1 MVFKMSGFKNDDVII
16 GIDLGTTY
24 SCVGVYLNGKVEIIA
39 DNETGER
46 TIPSYVAFTDTE
58 RLIGHSA
65 KNQAALN
72 PTNTV
77 FDAKRL
83 IGRKFSDPIVQAD
96 MKLYPFKVVCGDND
110 KPLIEV
116 SFKGETKRFT
126 PEEISSMVLTK
137 MRDVAEA
144 GIGKKVNKAVI
155 TVPAYFNDAQRLAT
169 KDAGTIAG
177 LEVVRIINEPT
188 SAAMAYG
195 LEKMSEGQEKNI
207 VVFDCGGGT
216 HDVSLL
222 TIDSGVYEVL
232 ATDGDTHLGGEDFDN
247 KLVKLCV
254 EEFKKKTKLDI
265 NGNPRPLR
273 RLRTQCEK
281 AKRAL
286 SSSSVA
292 TIEVEALYEGKD
304 FNYQLTRAKFN
315 DLCSDLFTRTLDPVD
330 KVLREAKLDKSKIDE
345 IVLVGGSTRIPRI
358 QEMLTDYFGGKELCK
373 SVNPDE
379 AVAYGA
385 AVLGASLGGVSDKSI
400 DNLVVLNV
408 SPLSLGIETLGG
420 VMTVLIPKN
429 TTIPTKKTQEFSTAS
444 DNQDKV
450 TIKVYEGERPI
461 ASKNNKLGEFNLDG
475 IPRMP
480 RGQPKIEITY
490 DIDVNGIL
498 NVSAVEKSTGKTKTI
513 TITNSNDRLKPED
526 IERMTQEAKLYEEE
540 DKKIKEK
547 VEAKNNFEGALY
559 GTKNSLTQEPFNK
572 LSDTDKNELEKI
584 IEDGLKWFDETN
596 DNTTKEEYDDKRK
609 EFVDKVTTFMQKSLN
624 NMEENR
630 GPTVENVD

>member
-1 MVFKMSGFKNDDVII
+1 MIFKMSGFKNDDVII

-96 MKLYPFKVVCGDND
+96 IKLYPFKVVCGDND

-137 MRDVAEA
+137 MKDVAEA

-188 SAAMAYG
+188 SAAMSYG
-195 LEKMSEGQEKNI
+195 LEKMAEGQEKNI

-265 NGNPRPLR
+265 SGNPRALR

-286 SSSSVA
+286 SSSTVV

-315 DLCSDLFTRTLDPVD
+315 DLCSDLFNRTLDPVD

-385 AVLGASLGGVSDKSI
+385 AVLGASLGGVSDKAF

-526 IERMTQEAKLYEEE
+526 IERMTQEAKLYEED
-540 DKKIKEK
+540 DKKIKER

-572 LSDTDKNELEKI
+572 LSENDRNELETFI
-584 IEDGLKWFDETN
+584 NEGLEWFDATN
-596 DNTTKEEYDDKRK
+596 DDTTTEDFDNKRK
-609 EFVDKVTTFMQKSLN
+609 EFVEKVTTFMQKSLN